1 MTDIGG
7 SKFLTKGQVTL
18 TSESKSWL
26 DSPPTNQ
33 FCVQTTILNH
43 VSNSFLRQRK
53 FFFLFWCPRS
63 CLDLGRMVLAFFF
76 VFNKALHHIGHN
88 KNNIWTPVLVYSVGW
103 LVRLVVTFG
112 RLIWSVDWN
121 IWKPKPWEYISYELL
136 TPLSVTVAAGRVWKY
151 SKSRFQ
157 QKIKHANNF
166 LAFGKH
172 FELWRT
178 PHFTDKKNG
187 SRIFKDLSRFP
198 K

>member
-103 LVRLVVTFG
+103 SGWLFWLVG
-112 RLIWSVDWN
+112 CYIWLIAGQFCVKVLLKIFPRGQVLELYWN
-121 IWKPKPWEYISYELL
+121 YIWLGNVIR
-136 TPLSVTVAAGRVWKY
+136 G
-151 SKSRFQ
+151 
-157 QKIKHANNF
+157 
-166 LAFGKH
+166 
-172 FELWRT
+172 
-178 PHFTDKKNG
+178 
-187 SRIFKDLSRFP
+187 
-198 K
+198 

>member
-53 FFFLFWCPRS
+53 FLFLFLFWCPRS

-76 VFNKALHHIGHN
+76 VLTKALHHIGHN
-88 KNNIWTPVLVYSVGW
+88 KNNIWTPVLVYSDGW
-103 LVRLVVTFG
+103 LVRLVVLVGWLLHLVGWFG
-112 RLIWSVDWN
+112 RLIGIFGNQSLGSIFLMN
-121 IWKPKPWEYISYELL
+121 CS
-136 TPLSVTVAAGRVWKY
+136 PLY
-151 SKSRFQ
+151 Q
-157 QKIKHANNF
+157 
-166 LAFGKH
+166 
-172 FELWRT
+172 
-178 PHFTDKKNG
+178 
-187 SRIFKDLSRFP
+187 
-198 K
+198 